1 VSFLAVDGL
10 VKTYGPHRAID
21 GLSFTVEEGE
31 CLALL
36 GPSGCG
42 KTTLLNVV
50 AGFLQADAGDV
61 RIAGTSLAAVPPH
74 RRDIGMVF
82 QDYALFPHL
91 TVAENVGFG
100 LRMRGVAAGERRQTA
115 ERVLDLV
122 GLAGFG
128 ARNVHQ
134 LSGGQRQRVAVA
146 RALAIRPRLLL
157 FDEPLSNLDAR
168 LRESMRTEIRALLAR
183 TGITALFVTHDQAEA
198 FAVADRIALLNQ
210 GRLEQ
215 IDTPAALYERP
226 ASRFAAG
233 FLGSCNLISGTS
245 LGADG
250 ETLWIAALGGRI
262 AVAWRAPT
270 AVPAAGQPVSVAVRP
285 HHIGLAPG
293 SPGSAENVVVG
304 RVETIEYLGALTRI
318 TVRHASGALL
328 TVELSGRAALQAG
341 DAVSPRWH
349 AADGW
354 ALLDAA
360 QR

>member
-21 GLSFTVEEGE
+21 GLSFTVQEGE

-50 AGFLQADAGDV
+50 AGFLPADAGDV
-61 RIAGTSLAAVPPH
+61 RIAGASLAAVPPH
-74 RRDIGMVF
+74 RRDMGMVF

-91 TVAENVGFG
+91 TVAENVAFG
-100 LRMRGVAAGERRQTA
+100 LRMRGVATSERRQLA
-115 ERVLDLV
+115 ERALDLV
-122 GLAGFG
+122 GLAGFSS
-128 ARNVHQ
+128 RNVHQ

-146 RALAIRPRLLL
+146 RALAIQPRLLL

-215 IDTPAALYERP
+215 IGTPAALYERP
-226 ASRFAAG
+226 ASRFAAS

-245 LGADG
+245 LGAIG
-250 ETLWIAALGGRI
+250 ETLWIAALGARI
-262 AVAWRAPT
+262 AAAWRAPT
-270 AVPAAGQPVSVAVRP
+270 APPAPGQPVTVAIRP

-293 SPGSAENVVVG
+293 SAENVVAG
-304 RVETIEYLGALTRI
+304 QIDTIEYLGALTRI
-318 TVRHASGALL
+318 AVRHVSGVRL
-328 TVELSGRAALQAG
+328 TVELPGRAAAQVG
-341 DAVSPRWH
+341 HAVSPCWH
-349 AADGW
+349 AVDGW
-354 ALLDAA
+354 ALPDETA
-360 QR
+360 R

>member
-1 VSFLAVDGL
+1 MSFLAVDGL
-10 VKTYGPHRAID
+10 VKSYGPHRAID

-42 KTTLLNVV
+42 KTTLLNIV

-91 TVAENVGFG
+91 TVAENVAFG
-100 LRMRGVAAGERRQTA
+100 LRMRGVATSERRQIA
-115 ERVLDLV
+115 ERTLDLV
-122 GLAGFG
+122 GLAGFST
-128 ARNVHQ
+128 RNVHQ

-146 RALAIRPRLLL
+146 RALAIQPRLLL

-168 LRESMRTEIRALLAR
+168 LRETMRTEIRALLAR

-226 ASRFAAG
+226 ASRFAAS
-233 FLGSCNLISGTS
+233 FLGGCNLISGTS

-250 ETLWIAALGGRI
+250 ETLWIDALGGRI
-262 AVAWRAPT
+262 AVAWRAPL
-270 AVPAAGQPVSVAVRP
+270 APPPSGQPVTVAIRP

-293 SPGSAENVVVG
+293 SAENVVAG
-304 RVETIEYLGALTRI
+304 QVETIEYLGALTRI
-318 TVRHASGALL
+318 DVRHVSGARL
-328 TVELSGRAALQAG
+328 TVELPGRAALQVG
-341 DAVSPRWH
+341 DAVSPCWH

-360 QR
+360 PR